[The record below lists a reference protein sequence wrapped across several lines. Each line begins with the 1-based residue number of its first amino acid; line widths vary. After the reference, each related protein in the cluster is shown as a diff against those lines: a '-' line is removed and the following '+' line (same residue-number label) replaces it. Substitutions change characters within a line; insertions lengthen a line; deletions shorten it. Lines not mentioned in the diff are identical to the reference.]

1 MFFAEK
7 LITPSTIITI
17 LQIYCCI
24 MAKIEDEKTK
34 NNWIPEAFR
43 KSAQTIAKDAVKQF
57 VKSNQVIGLGSGPMA
72 AAIIREI
79 GKLSPDIKETLKF
92 IASSTQIKQEAL
104 SGNLTIVDQNLIPEI
119 NVVFDGADQVDS
131 HFNMIK
137 GGGGALL
144 KEKVL
149 HSAAKTIVIT
159 AESFK
164 FVSSFNR
171 SVPIEVHPFAL
182 YILQHK
188 LQSEQGAKP
197 QLRMLNE
204 GYPYITENS
213 NFVLDTNFPLIP
225 DVRNKEIEL
234 KNIPGVIE
242 VGLFTKHANL
252 YYKAND
258 DGSFDAVKL

>member
-1 MFFAEK
+1 
-7 LITPSTIITI
+7 
-17 LQIYCCI
+17 
-24 MAKIEDEKTK
+24 MAT
-34 NNWIPEAFR
+34 
-43 KSAQTIAKDAVKQF
+43 
-57 VKSNQVIGLGSGPMA
+57 
-72 AAIIREI
+72 AIIKEI
-79 GKLSPDIKETLKF
+79 GKLPSDIKEKLQC

-119 NVVFDGADQVDS
+119 DVVFDGADQVDS
-131 HFNMIK
+131 QFNMIK

-164 FVSSFNR
+164 FVDSFNR

-182 YILQHK
+182 YILQDK
-188 LQSEQGAKP
+188 LKSEQGAKP
-197 QLRMLNE
+197 ELRMLNE
-204 GYPYITENS
+204 GYPYITENG
-213 NFVLDTNFPLIP
+213 NFVLDTIFQSIP

-242 VGLFTKHANL
+242 VGLFTKHANV

-258 DGSFDAVKL
+258 NGLFDTIKS

>member
-1 MFFAEK
+1 
-7 LITPSTIITI
+7 
-17 LQIYCCI
+17 
-24 MAKIEDEKTK
+24 MAKNQNEKTK
-34 NNWIPEAFR
+34 NNWISEAFQ
-43 KSAQTIAKDAVKQF
+43 KSAQAIAEDATKQF
-57 VKSNQVIGLGSGPMA
+57 VKGEQVIGLGSGPMA
-72 AAIIREI
+72 TSIIKEI
-79 GKLSPDIKETLKF
+79 GKLPSDIKEKLQC

-119 NVVFDGADQVDS
+119 DVVFDGADQVDS
-131 HFNMIK
+131 QFNMIK

-164 FVSSFNR
+164 FVESFNR

-182 YILQHK
+182 YILQDK
-188 LQSEQGAKP
+188 LESEQGAKP
-197 QLRMLNE
+197 ELRMLNE
-204 GYPYITENS
+204 GYPYITENG
-213 NFVLDTNFPLIP
+213 NFVLDTIFQSIP

-242 VGLFTKHANL
+242 VGLFTKYANV
-252 YYKAND
+252 YYKAKD
-258 DGSFDAVKL
+258 DGSFDAIKL

>member
-1 MFFAEK
+1 MV
-7 LITPSTIITI
+7 
-17 LQIYCCI
+17 
-24 MAKIEDEKTK
+24 KIQNEKT
-34 NNWIPEAFR
+34 NWIPEASQ

-57 VKSNQVIGLGSGPMA
+57 VKSNQVIGFGSGPMA

-79 GKLSPDIKETLKF
+79 GKLSSNIKETLKC

-119 NVVFDGADQVDS
+119 DVVFDGADQVDS
-131 HFNMIK
+131 QFNMIK

-144 KEKVL
+144 REKVL

-164 FVSSFNR
+164 FVNSFDR

-182 YILQHK
+182 YALQDK
-188 LQSEQGAKP
+188 LQSQQGVKP
-197 QLRMLNE
+197 ELRMLNE
-204 GYPYITENS
+204 GYPYVTENG
-213 NFVLDTNFPLIP
+213 NFVLDILFQSIP

-242 VGLFTKHANL
+242 VGLFTKHASV
-252 YYKAND
+252 YYKAKE
-258 DGSFDAVKL
+258 DGSFDAIKL

>member
-1 MFFAEK
+1 
-7 LITPSTIITI
+7 
-17 LQIYCCI
+17 
-24 MAKIEDEKTK
+24 MAKIEDEETK
-34 NNWIPEAFR
+34 NTWIPEAFQ
-43 KSAQTIAKDAVKQF
+43 KSAQAIAKDAVKQF
-57 VKSNQVIGLGSGPMA
+57 VKINQIIGLGSGPMA
-72 AAIIREI
+72 AAIIRQI
-79 GKLSPDIKETLKF
+79 GKLSTDVKETLQC
-92 IASSTQIKQEAL
+92 ISSSTQIKQEAL

-119 NVVFDGADQVDS
+119 DVVFDGADQVDS
-131 HFNMIK
+131 QFNMIK

-149 HSAAKTIVIT
+149 HYAAKTIVIT

-182 YILQHK
+182 YILQDK
-188 LQSEQGAKP
+188 LESEQGGKP
-197 QLRMLNE
+197 ELRMLNE
-204 GYPYITENS
+204 GYPYITENG
-213 NFVLDTNFPLIP
+213 NFVLDTIFPSIP

-252 YYKAND
+252 YYKAKEN
-258 DGSFDAVKL
+258 GLFDVIKL